1 VGGVE
6 GHGDE
11 RCRQPPP
18 VLRRDPSRL
27 DPQVEWRKECER
39 EAWRVDDGV
48 TAADRGCRPLPGLG
62 REVKAEV
69 VPVTPLAAQSV
80 SNDPV
85 FVPDE
90 QDPARVD
97 GLIDRAPCL
106 AAQHVESGRTETLE
120 EPALGDGPSGPAQPV
135 GSLVEAIDAHGVVGV
150 WHREPAAPVGR
161 LRVVRLT
168 SGTDH
173 ARSPPCRNSNVKE
186 IVVSWAAVA
195 ERTAVEDEEPLVT
208 EGRLA

>member
-1 VGGVE
+1 
-6 GHGDE
+6 
-11 RCRQPPP
+11 
-18 VLRRDPSRL
+18 
-27 DPQVEWRKECER
+27 
-39 EAWRVDDGV
+39 
-48 TAADRGCRPLPGLG
+48 
-62 REVKAEV
+62 EV

-106 AAQHVESGRTETLE
+106 TAQHVESGRTETLE

-135 GSLVEAIDAHGVVGV
+135 GSLVEAIDAHGVVGG
-150 WHREPAAPVGR
+150 RPLEPAAPVGR
-161 LRVVRLT
+161 LLGVRVT
-168 SGTDH
+168 SGIDH
-173 ARSPPCRNSNVKE
+173 ERAPAGRNFNVQE
-186 IVVSWAAVA
+186 IVVSVAAVA
-195 ERTAVEDEEPLVT
+195 ERTAVADGEPLVT